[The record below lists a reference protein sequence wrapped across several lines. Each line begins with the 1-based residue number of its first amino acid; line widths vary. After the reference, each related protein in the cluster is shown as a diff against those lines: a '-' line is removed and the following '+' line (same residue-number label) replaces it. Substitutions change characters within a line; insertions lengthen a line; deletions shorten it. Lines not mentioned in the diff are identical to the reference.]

1 MILSKATENPASQFK
16 TVTSEEKR
24 QRCFVLVCG
33 CVRVCVCVGGYY
45 LSLHNCHD
53 AIPIFQTEKTL
64 ALSYQK
70 GDIVSINRKARAGVG
85 SSK

>member
-1 MILSKATENPASQFK
+1 M
-16 TVTSEEKR
+16 
-24 QRCFVLVCG
+24 CG
-33 CVRVCVCVGGYY
+33 CVRVCVGGGIICLCTTVMMPYGM
-45 LSLHNCHD
+45 
-53 AIPIFQTEKTL
+53 IPIFQTEKTL